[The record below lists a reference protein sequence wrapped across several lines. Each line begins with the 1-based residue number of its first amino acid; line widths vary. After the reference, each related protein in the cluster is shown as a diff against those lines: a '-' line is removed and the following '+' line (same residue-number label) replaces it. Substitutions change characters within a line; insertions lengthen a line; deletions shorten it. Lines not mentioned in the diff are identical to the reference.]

1 MYKRFSKNLRI
12 ARKLR
17 RVTQAELAAAV
28 GVSRNT
34 VSSWE
39 NGVTEPNLTAL
50 KAISDYLDVSLDDLF
65 GR

>member
-1 MYKRFSKNLRI
+1 MYTRFSKNLRI

-50 KAISDYLDVSLDDLF
+50 KTISDYLDVSLDDLF

>member
-1 MYKRFSKNLRI
+1 MYKRCSKNLRI

-50 KAISDYLDVSLDDLF
+50 KTISDYLDVSLDDLF

>member
-17 RVTQAELAAAV
+17 RVTQAELAATINI
-28 GVSRNT
+28 SRNT

-50 KAISDYLDVSLDDLF
+50 KTISDYLDVSLDDLF

>member
-1 MYKRFSKNLRI
+1 MYKRFSKNLRT

-28 GVSRNT
+28 GVCRNT

-50 KAISDYLDVSLDDLF
+50 KIISDYLDVSLDDLF